1 MPDTRFAL
9 VTGATAGLGRA
20 VAAALAERGM
30 HILVHGRDAGRA
42 AAVVDQIA
50 GSGGTAQAVLADLAS
65 LEQARELADQVS
77 ADHDALALL
86 VNNAGVGAGRPPYRK
101 RQLSADGH
109 ELRLAVNYLAPA
121 LLARRLI
128 PALKNG
134 APARIVNVGSVG
146 QAPVDFADLR
156 MDNHYTGAQAYY
168 RSKFALA
175 AFTFDLAEEL
185 ANSGIT
191 VNCVHPAS
199 LMNTHM
205 VRESMIP
212 PHVERSQRRQGGHEP
227 GRRAGRRHPHRT
239 VLRRHE
245 RGQGTRGNLRPGDPV
260 PAAHDH
266 QRAASALLVRLTWWC
281 SLPPG
286 AGLPA
291 PRP

>member
-1 MPDTRFAL
+1 MPDTRVAL

-20 VAAALAERGM
+20 VAGALADQGM
-30 HILVHGRDAGRA
+30 FVLVHGRDAERA
-42 AAVVDQIA
+42 AAVVNQISR
-50 GSGGTAQAVLADLAS
+50 SGGSAQAVLADLAS
-65 LEQARELADQVS
+65 LDQVRELADWIT
-77 ADHDALALL
+77 ADHHAITLL

-128 PALKNG
+128 PRLKNA

-156 MDNHYTGAQAYY
+156 MDSHYTGAQAYY

-185 ANSGIT
+185 ADSGIT
-191 VNCVHPAS
+191 VNCLHPAS

-212 PHVERSQRRQGGHEP
+212 PMSSVASGVTAVMNLSTGQVGGAVTGRYFDGRVEARAHEATYDPGVRSRL
-227 GRRAGRRHPHRT
+227 RT
-239 VLRRHE
+239 V
-245 RGQGTRGNLRPGDPV
+245 T
-260 PAAHDH
+260 
-266 QRAASALLVRLTWWC
+266 
-281 SLPPG
+281 
-286 AGLPA
+286 AGLLA
-291 PRP
+291 PFLTSGA